1 MEHETIQKII
11 DNVKSVILGKDEA
24 IQFALAALLADG
36 HLLIE
41 DVPGLGKTLL
51 AKSLARSISATFK
64 RVQFTPDLLPTDI
77 TGVSIYNQKTQ
88 EFEFMEGPI
97 FTNILLADE
106 INRATPRT
114 QSSLLEGMEERQVTV
129 DGKTYSLPRPFFVIA
144 TQNPIEQQGVYH
156 LPEAQLDRF
165 LMRIHIGYPEH
176 SVELRIIKEQQYVH
190 PIEKIEPVVS
200 LEAVVELQKKVRE
213 VFVEDSVRDYMV
225 QIVEKTRV
233 HKDLL
238 LGASPRASLALFRVS
253 QALALINGKDF
264 VTPDI
269 VQRAA
274 KPVLRHRLILQPHS
288 QLGGITPDKIV
299 DEIIRQI
306 DVPVREYH

>member
-11 DNVKSVILGKDEA
+11 DGVKRVILGKDEA

-51 AKSLARSISATFK
+51 AKTLARSLNATFK

-88 EFEFMEGPI
+88 EFEFVEGPI

-129 DGKTYSLPRPFFVIA
+129 DGKTYPLPRPFFVIA

-176 SVELRIIKEQQYVH
+176 NVELRIIKEQQFAH
-190 PIEKIEPVVS
+190 PIEKV
-200 LEAVVELQKKVRE
+200 EAVVTLDDVVEMQKKVKE
-213 VFVEDSVRDYMV
+213 VYVEHSVRDYMV
-225 QIVEKTRV
+225 QLVEKTRE

-253 QALALINGKDF
+253 QAIALINGKDF

-269 VQRAA
+269 VQRVA

-288 QLGGITPDKIV
+288 QLGGITPDKIIE
-299 DEIIRQI
+299 EIIQQVE
-306 DVPVREYH
+306 VPVREYH